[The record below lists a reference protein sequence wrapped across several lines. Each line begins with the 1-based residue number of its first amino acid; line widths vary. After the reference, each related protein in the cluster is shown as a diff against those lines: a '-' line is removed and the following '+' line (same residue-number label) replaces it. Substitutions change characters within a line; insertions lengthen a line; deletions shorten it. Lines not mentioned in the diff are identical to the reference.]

1 MYMWACVLIF
11 SDDFRNYAELCFKE
25 FGDRVKHWIT
35 INEPYTFSD
44 GGYAT
49 GTLAPGRCSS
59 WQNLNCTG
67 GDSGT
72 EPYLV
77 THNLLLA
84 HAAGVQVYKQKYQ
97 VPLAN
102 IAHFYYVMSY
112 RTITHYQKKKKNK
125 TKCR

>member
-1 MYMWACVLIF
+1 MCMYTLLF
-11 SDDFRNYAELCFKE
+11 SDDFRDYTELCFKE

-35 INEPYTFSD
+35 LNEPWSFSNV
-44 GGYAT
+44 GYAT
-49 GTLAPGRCSS
+49 GQYAPGRCSS

-84 HAAGVQVYKQKYQ
+84 HVATVQVYKQKYQ
-97 VPLAN
+97 VP
-102 IAHFYYVMSY
+102 SY
-112 RTITHYQKKKKNK
+112 SK
-125 TKCR
+125 